1 MHNAWYGKLLRGV
14 RKETE
19 TDTQKTYRGVKV
31 AGINT
36 SQINAEL
43 EDFTSEQLAQV
54 DEIISSYKGK
64 PGALI
69 PVLEQVQDVCGYLPM
84 AIQLRVAGGL
94 NLPVA
99 NVYGVVTFYSF
110 FTMVPRG
117 KHVIRVCLGTACYVR
132 GGKPILEKLS
142 AILQIQPGECTEDRL
157 FSLETVR
164 CLGACGLAPVVVV
177 DEDTHGQVKP
187 AKLDALLAQ
196 YD

>member
-14 RKETE
+14 RKE